1 MPGAD
6 GFSGVHT
13 FAPDLSAS
21 LASQHSFIPTPPHRS
36 PETGHARS
44 KDRHALERLRLL
56 CQLHLNPAVLLP
68 ELLANLRNVIPALAT
83 TAIWNSAAHGTCVAT
98 ESADHFALATHAQH
112 HPPLWQS
119 LHAPGR
125 ACSVVA
131 GVDAPMRAA
140 LLAHAPQLLCHI
152 ADHHAL
158 TVSLCAGQQVVGC
171 VVLYHATPGVRFS
184 THEQAVLV
192 NLAPALAT
200 ALHAEH
206 AATDTLF
213 VPASTGTMLLDDDG
227 QLLHVCARAQRL
239 MCLANLD
246 VPDAT
251 HALGALCRQFSA
263 APTAQRPNA
272 AVATREHVNVAG
284 RFVLHMQRLK
294 PLGNGLRLG
303 GTLVNITH
311 CVPLAL
317 SVLRQCEQLALPPK
331 QTQIAVHLVQGDAYD
346 AIATQLDISPH
357 TVIDHTRK
365 LQQRLGAHNRGEL
378 IAKLVAGQGARWSR

>member
-6 GFSGVHT
+6 GFGVVNAFVPGASTTLASPRIPLAPEQH
-13 FAPDLSAS
+13 APD
-21 LASQHSFIPTPPHRS
+21 TRKPH
-36 PETGHARS
+36 AQ
-44 KDRHALERLRLL
+44 DRYALERLRLL

-68 ELLANLRNVIPALAT
+68 ELFANLRNLIPTLAA
-83 TAIWNSAAHGTCVAT
+83 TATWNSAAHGTSVAT
-98 ESADHFALATHAQH
+98 ESADHFALSKHAQH
-112 HPPLWQS
+112 HPPFRQS
-119 LHAPGR
+119 LHAPGS
-125 ACSVVA
+125 ACAEVA
-131 GVDAPMRAA
+131 GADAPVRAA
-140 LLAHAPQLLCHI
+140 LLAHAPEFLCYI

-171 VVLYHATPGVRFS
+171 VVLYHATPGIQFS

-192 NLAPALAT
+192 NLASALAS

-227 QLLHVCARAQRL
+227 HLLHVCAHAQRL

-246 VPDAT
+246 VPGAT
-251 HALGALCRQFSA
+251 RALGALCRQHSA
-263 APTAQRPNA
+263 APTTQSPDAG
-272 AVATREHVNVAG
+272 VATREHVNAAG
-284 RFVLHMQRLK
+284 RFVLQMQRLK
-294 PLGNGLRLG
+294 PLGNGIRLG

-346 AIATQLDISPH
+346 AIATQLGISAH
-357 TVIDHTRK
+357 TVIDHARK
-365 LQQRLGAHNRGEL
+365 LQQRLGARNRSEL
-378 IAKLVAGQGARWSR
+378 VAKLVAG